1 MPHLKSLC
9 EWGGESELCPGHAAK
24 PRTEGQNVIN
34 ESVLLESKTL
44 RDSVLERTDV
54 LDRVKALSLLP
65 DGMHVTTAMVA
76 AYFEV
81 TVKTLDS
88 VVEDHREELKA
99 SGYQVLTGTQLAL
112 FKGASGIQ
120 SRSRALA
127 LFSRRTVLN
136 VAMLLRDSEVAR
148 QVRVYLL
155 DMEYLARTRPVENP
169 APTAPL
175 TPDDLDTRIDQR
187 ITHIL
192 GKTVVPMFNALI
204 ETSGEHRRELIAL
217 RTGVQRI
224 ERRLRQHHARLQ
236 RLESPHNDRP
246 LAGVMAAMDAMTGR
260 RFEHHIAELLR
271 RDGCTNIAV
280 QGGRG
285 DRGVDISA
293 LTADGRRLVAQCKRF
308 APYLTITS
316 PEVQKF
322 VGSAKVLY
330 GAEVALF
337 VATCPFT
344 SDALS
349 IAAASGITPVDRAS
363 LEKWSAGNPLNVL
376 GQ

>member
-1 MPHLKSLC
+1 LC
-9 EWGGESELCPGHAAK
+9 EWGGEPELCSDHAVK

-34 ESVLLESKTL
+34 ESALLESKSL

-65 DGMHVTTAMVA
+65 DGMHVTTAMAA

-81 TVKTLDS
+81 GLTAITSLVH
-88 VVEDHREELKA
+88 DHRQELEA
-99 SGYQVLTGTQLAL
+99 SGYRVLTGTELTS
-112 FKGASGIQ
+112 FKEVSGVQ
-120 SRSRALA
+120 SRSRSLA
-127 LFSRRTVLN
+127 LFSRRAVLN

-155 DMEYLARTRPVENP
+155 DMEYLARTQPVENSVP
-169 APTAPL
+169 TQPTAPETL
-175 TPDDLDTRIDQR
+175 DDRIDQR

-224 ERRLRQHHARLQ
+224 ERRLHQHHARLQ
-236 RLESPHNDRP
+236 RLESPHKDQP

-322 VGSAKVLY
+322 VGSARVLY

-363 LEKWSAGNPLNVL
+363 LEKWSAGDSLNVL